1 MMKALVIV
9 TAHFGYDG
17 ISNVAKSY
25 YLYQDH
31 NRVQMDLMTINEIP
45 ESLRKEIERNG
56 DKSYVLGQRNKN
68 PLSYIL
74 ELSRIIRKNRYD
86 VVHIHGNSNTMF
98 VELWAAMLGGC
109 KTRIPHSHNT
119 KCDHPVI
126 NKLLRPL
133 FKVAYTDAFACGV
146 EAGEWLFDK
155 GEATV
160 IPNGVDLQR
169 YTLDESFRVEYKKE
183 LGLEGRLVIG
193 HVGRF
198 SVQKN
203 HKKLLTIFAAIQKK
217 NPNASLLMWG
227 EGELMEE
234 VKMQAQEIGGD
245 IRFMG
250 TSDHIEQCL
259 HAVDIIVFPSVY
271 EGLPLFLVEAQAL
284 GLPCLLSDTVSPM
297 TKITDSVAYE
307 PFGAT
312 DEEWADATLKLL
324 ANQDV
329 VENSKKAHKVIRE
342 AGYDIRINAGKL
354 IDKYEQLILKNNG

>member
-1 MMKALVIV
+1 MKALVIV

-31 NRVQMDLMTINEIP
+31 KRVQMDLVTINEIP
-45 ESLRKEIERNG
+45 ESLRSEIEHNG
-56 DKSYVLGQRNKN
+56 DKSYVLRERNKN
-68 PLSYIL
+68 PLSYVFA
-74 ELSRIIRKNRYD
+74 LSRIVKKGKYD

-119 KCDHPVI
+119 KCDHPII
-126 NKLLRPL
+126 NKILRPL
-133 FKVAYTDAFACGV
+133 FKIAYTDAFACGV
-146 EAGEWLFDK
+146 EAGEWLFK
-155 GEATV
+155 KNEATI

-169 YTLDESFRVEYKKE
+169 YTLDESFRVQYKNE
-183 LGLEGRLVIG
+183 LGLDGRLVIG

-203 HKKLLTIFAAIQKK
+203 HKKLLSIFAAIQKK
-217 NPNASLLMWG
+217 KPMVSLLMWG
-227 EGELMEE
+227 EGELMEDAKE
-234 VKMQAQEIGGD
+234 QAQQIGGD

-250 TSDHIEQCL
+250 TSDHIEKCL

-271 EGLPLFLVEAQAL
+271 EGLPLFLVEAQAM
-284 GLPCLLSDTVSPM
+284 GMPCLLSDTVSPM

-307 PFGAT
+307 PFGAS
-312 DEEWADATLKLL
+312 DEEWADAAIKMMEGQ
-324 ANQDV
+324 NV
-329 VENSKKAHKVIRE
+329 IENSKKAHELIRE
-342 AGYDIRINAGKL
+342 AGYDIRVNAGKL
-354 IDKYEQLILKNNG
+354 IDKYEQLKAKNNA